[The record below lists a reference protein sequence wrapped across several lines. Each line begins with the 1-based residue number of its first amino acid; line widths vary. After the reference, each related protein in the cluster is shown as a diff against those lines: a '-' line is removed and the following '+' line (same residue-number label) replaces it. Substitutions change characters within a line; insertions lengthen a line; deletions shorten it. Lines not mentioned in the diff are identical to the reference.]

1 MPEQDAPQQRPA
13 EPPRALLPEF
23 LHQGGA
29 AKPLEPEQR
38 RQLVAS
44 GGTSRLESVN
54 YGDAILT
61 DNWPR
66 DGLLLARSTVAEKIV
81 VEQYKIDRL
90 KILEENTCQQWWP
103 ARAISVEEY
112 LEYYASTPARFRP
125 KVDAVAAAPPAPPLY
140 VPRFASLLALDR
152 IMSSFCAAAMFASE
166 PFQALRT
173 DCWSARP

>member
-1 MPEQDAPQQRPA
+1 MDPEPTSEESVPEQDAPQQRPT

-66 DGLLLARSTVAEKIV
+66 DGLLLARSTVAEK
-81 VEQYKIDRL
+81 
-90 KILEENTCQQWWP
+90 
-103 ARAISVEEY
+103 
-112 LEYYASTPARFRP
+112 
-125 KVDAVAAAPPAPPLY
+125 
-140 VPRFASLLALDR
+140 
-152 IMSSFCAAAMFASE
+152 
-166 PFQALRT
+166 
-173 DCWSARP
+173 